1 MQNWIQ
7 TTILV
12 IVILAISVAL
22 RKSAHAE
29 AGKKD
34 GMSLYKAPVIFK
46 YIGFGL
52 LAFGVYVLGDTIFGN
67 SINQHSMNYLLAG
80 IFVAT
85 GGLLIYFQRTFYI
98 TIDAHQV
105 VKHKMFHK
113 EITIQ
118 LNEIQYIR
126 YRKLMKDMII
136 ISANGKMIIDES
148 VTGFMSLVNELKEKT
163 GVDIDNL

>member
-1 MQNWIQ
+1 
-7 TTILV
+7 
-12 IVILAISVAL
+12 
-22 RKSAHAE
+22 
-29 AGKKD
+29 
-34 GMSLYKAPVIFK
+34 
-46 YIGFGL
+46 
-52 LAFGVYVLGDTIFGN
+52 
-67 SINQHSMNYLLAG
+67 
-80 IFVAT
+80 
-85 GGLLIYFQRTFYI
+85 
-98 TIDAHQV
+98 
-105 VKHKMFHK
+105 MFHK